1 MSLELSVL
9 CVRLKVATYCNL
21 IDLFSL
27 CYMKNI
33 SQISQIK
40 ESYTVTR
47 YIISVFINCINIC
60 TQKKIA
66 LIQYFK
72 FYSTSNLWNI
82 LKLNMKSRVCDCFR
96 SGSDHFSE
104 LESVQDGRLTN
115 KTTSR
120 ATIKTPS
127 FLSFDSMILIFGLL
141 FV

>member
-47 YIISVFINCINIC
+47 YIISVF
-60 TQKKIA
+60 
-66 LIQYFK
+66 
-72 FYSTSNLWNI
+72 
-82 LKLNMKSRVCDCFR
+82 KL
-96 SGSDHFSE
+96 H
-104 LESVQDGRLTN
+104 
-115 KTTSR
+115 
-120 ATIKTPS
+120 
-127 FLSFDSMILIFGLL
+127 
-141 FV
+141 